1 MEHLDCLIPELP
13 QAAWRLLIDYLQC
26 DRHFCHDVVPYFYP
40 LGVVRLYIRKACPAA
55 GGQPTRSLKICS

>member
-13 QAAWRLLIDYLQC
+13 QAAWRLLIDFLQC
-26 DRHFCHDVVPYFYP
+26 DRHFCHDIVPYFYP

-55 GGQPTRSLKICS
+55 GGEPTHSLKIWP

>member
-26 DRHFCHDVVPYFYP
+26 DHHFCHGIVPYFYP
-40 LGVVRLYIRKACPAA
+40 LGVVRLHIRKACPAA
-55 GGQPTRSLKICS
+55 GAEPTRSPKICS

>member
-26 DRHFCHDVVPYFYP
+26 DRHFCHDIVPYFYP
-40 LGVVRLYIRKACPAA
+40 LDVVRLYVRKACPAA
-55 GGQPTRSLKICS
+55 GGEPTRSPKICS